1 MYIHWFPGH
10 MTRAY
15 RIMEKSISLV
25 DSVVYVLDARAPLS
39 CINLKFDSLIKNKPV
54 LYVLNKADLIPA
66 DLAIKWEKYFKDT
79 NNDCI
84 SLNSINPNSSSVI
97 KNELQKIHFNLVSRY
112 SNKDVRRTPR
122 TIVIGVPNSGKST
135 LINNFIGKK
144 KAETANKPGVTRGIQ
159 WVRVDEN
166 IDLMDSPGVLYPDFT
181 DQSKAFK
188 LASIGSIREERF
200 DSYELATLL
209 FFELAKRNRKELAS
223 RFNDDDLFAS
233 KDPIEIIARIRGY
246 LLKGG
251 ELDTE
256 RAASAF
262 INEFR
267 KGLLGKVCLDDI
279 PQTNTKTQ

>member
-1 MYIHWFPGH
+1 MFIHWFPGH

-15 RIMEKSISLV
+15 RIMEKNISLV
-25 DSVVYVLDARAPLS
+25 DSVVYVLDARAPIS
-39 CINLKFDSLIKNKPV
+39 CINFKFDNLIKGKPV
-54 LYVLNKADLIPA
+54 LYVLNKVDLIPA
-66 DLAIKWEKYFKDT
+66 DLAVKWQNFFKGIG
-79 NNDCI
+79 NNCVL
-84 SLNSINPNSSSVI
+84 LNSINSNSTTVI
-97 KNELQKIHFNLVSRY
+97 KNELQKIHFGLVSKY
-112 SNKDVRRTPR
+112 SSKEVRRTPR

-181 DQSKAFK
+181 DQNKAFK
-188 LASIGSIREERF
+188 LAAIGSIREERF

-209 FFELAKRNRKELAS
+209 FIELSKRNRKELAV
-223 RFNDDDLFAS
+223 RFLDDDLFIS
-233 KDPIEIIARIRGY
+233 KDPIEIIANLRGY
-246 LLKGG
+246 LLRGG
-251 ELDTE
+251 EPDTE
-256 RAASAF
+256 RAATAF

-279 PQTNTKTQ
+279 PSDKIV